1 MQIQQTINKKFGLEN
16 HGIRNVGNVYWN
28 LTTGALYEEIVRRRE
43 GLILHRGPIAVK
55 TGHFTGRAA
64 NEKFIVKESSSEEHV
79 WWGKVNR
86 PIDEKKVDGLFH
98 RLLAYIQGKDLYV
111 QDCYAGADPK
121 YQVPIRIITETAW
134 HNLFARNMFIQ
145 IEDRDKIENHIP
157 ECTIMNVPHFHAN
170 PELDGT
176 NSEAF
181 IIVNFGKKL
190 ILIGG
195 TSYAGEIKKSVFTI
209 LNYFLPREEKVL
221 PMHCSANVGKKEG
234 DVAVFFG
241 LSGTG
246 KTTLSADT
254 ERKLI
259 GDDEHGWSDNG
270 VFNFE
275 GGCYAKVIR
284 LSREAEPQIYEC
296 TRRFGT
302 ILENVAVDPK
312 TRRVDLDDAALTENT
327 RAAYHISA
335 IEGSELSG
343 IGDHPKNIIMLTC
356 DAFGVMPPVSRL
368 TPEQAMYHFLS
379 GYTAKVAG
387 TEKGMG
393 DEPQA
398 TFSTCFGAPFMALP
412 PSVYAKMLGEK
423 IQEYGA
429 DCWLVNTG
437 WTGGPYGVGK
447 RMDIAHTRAIIR
459 SVLDGRLKE
468 LPTEDDPFF
477 GLPIPES
484 CPDVPT
490 EVLQPKNTWKDP
502 AAYDRKAGELAGL
515 FHKNFEKYSE
525 NVSQEVREAGP
536 KFGRK

>member
-1 MQIQQTINKKFGLEN
+1 MQIQQTINKKIGLEH
-16 HGIRNVGNVYWN
+16 HGIKNVGNVYWN
-28 LTTGALYEEIVRRRE
+28 LTTGALYEEVVRRRE
-43 GLILHRGPIAVK
+43 GVILHRGPVAVK

-64 NEKFIVKESSSEEHV
+64 NEKFIVREPSSENYV

-86 PIDEKKVDGLFH
+86 PIEEKKVDALFH

-145 IEDRDKIENHIP
+145 IDEKEKLANHVP
-157 ECTIMNVPHFHAN
+157 ECTIVNVPHFHAN

-221 PMHCSANVGKKEG
+221 PMHCSANVGKDE
-234 DVAVFFG
+234 DVAIFFG

-246 KTTLSADT
+246 KTTLSADP
-254 ERKLI
+254 ERRLI
-259 GDDEHGWSDNG
+259 GDDEHGWSDRG

-275 GGCYAKVIR
+275 GGCYAKVIH
-284 LSREAEPQIYEC
+284 LSEEAEPQIYRC

-302 ILENVAVDPK
+302 ILENVALDAE
-312 TRRVDLDDAALTENT
+312 TRRVDLDDATFTENT

-335 IEGSELSG
+335 IKDSVLSG
-343 IGDHPKNIIMLTC
+343 VGGHPKNIIMLTC
-356 DAFGVMPPVSRL
+356 DAFGVMPPVARL

-379 GYTAKVAG
+379 GYTAKVGG

-412 PSVYAKMLGEK
+412 PSVYATMLGEK
-423 IQEYGA
+423 VREYNV

-447 RMDIAHTRAIIR
+447 RMDIGHTRAIVRAI
-459 SVLDGRLKE
+459 LNGRLRE
-468 LPTEDDPFF
+468 VETEKDPYF
-477 GLPIPES
+477 GLHVPCS
-484 CPDVPT
+484 CPDVT
-490 EVLQPKNTWKDP
+490 QEILQARNTWKDGS
-502 AAYDRKAGELAGL
+502 AYEKKARELAGL
-515 FHKNFEKYSE
+515 FQKNFEKYAEDVVEDVILSGP
-525 NVSQEVREAGP
+525 QAG
-536 KFGRK
+536 